1 MDSLIIWKS
10 LIIFLM
16 TYLVF
21 WVIFYTFQPG
31 FLSNSDLASSGTRID
46 DNVDRPSDLYLSD
59 AGRTKIFLWS
69 LLPAT
74 IAVLFFL
81 LYSYFMVKTV
91 KIKCKKGS
99 TNLGQCSI
107 SK

>member
-31 FLSNSDLASSGTRID
+31 FLSNNDLAINGQRGYNGTD
-46 DNVDRPSDLYLSD
+46 GYLSD

>member
-10 LIIFLM
+10 LIIFLI
-16 TYLVF
+16 TFLVF

-31 FLSNSDLASSGTRID
+31 FLSNSDLAKGSGRLGEKD
-46 DNVDRPSDLYLSD
+46 KRDSDLYLSD
-59 AGRTKIFLWS
+59 AGRTKVFLWS
-69 LLPAT
+69 LIPAA
-74 IAVLFFL
+74 IAVAFFL

-91 KIKCKKGS
+91 KIQCKKGS

-107 SK
+107 KK